1 MMKKLIFS
9 LLLLV
14 LSPAGRAQPLPTDV
28 FEALDAGE
36 HQTVITY
43 GTSVTILGQWA
54 TEVGLYFDAH
64 YPGQVTFTNT
74 ACSGKTSAWGLE
86 NLQERVLDLNP
97 DLVFL
102 EFAINDAA
110 TKHGI
115 STEDCHGNLDSLVKR
130 IRAQNPDVEIVL
142 QTMNP
147 AWDSSAAASK
157 KYAADRP
164 YLYDYYQVYRDF
176 AVAHNLPLI
185 DNDPVWRKIMEK
197 NPELYHSMV
206 PDGIHPGK
214 DASREVAWPAVK
226 LLLEK
231 ARVASGSG
239 EILPVWPEGA
249 VPGEK
254 TTELEALCKLEQNDA
269 MRITN
274 VSEPTLIRF
283 PADVDAPAPAMIVCP
298 GGAYEYCVADKE
310 GTEVAQWLNTLGI
323 HALVLIYRTPDNRE
337 GALQDMQRAIRMVRA
352 NADKWNIDPE
362 RVGCIG
368 FSAGGNLCA
377 KASNHFDDP
386 AYAPIDRTDELSCR
400 PDYSVLIY
408 PAYLEQDGVLA
419 ADLNLEA
426 DISPT
431 FIAHSEDD
439 ELFVPGSK
447 LYAAALEAQE
457 HPHLFRLYQAG
468 GHGYGLRCELEAK
481 AWPQEAGQWLRGI
494 GVLTP

>member
-1 MMKKLIFS
+1 MMKTFIFS

-14 LSPAGRAQPLPTDV
+14 LSLAGRAQPLPSGI

-74 ACSGKTSAWGLE
+74 ACAGQTSVWGLE
-86 NLQERVLDLNP
+86 NLQERVLDLHP

-115 STEDCHGNLDSLVKR
+115 STEDCRDNLDALVKR

-142 QTMNP
+142 QTMDP
-147 AWDSSAAASK
+147 AWDSPASAPK
-157 KYAADRP
+157 KYASDRP
-164 YLYDYYQVYRDF
+164 HLNDYYQVYRDF
-176 AVAHNLPLI
+176 AAENNLPLI
-185 DNDPVWRKIMEK
+185 DNYPVWRKIMDE
-197 NPELYHSMV
+197 NPELYHKMV

-231 ARVASGSG
+231 ARFAAGSG
-239 EILPVWPEGA
+239 ETLPVWPDGKM
-249 VPGEK
+249 PGS
-254 TTELEALCKLEQNDA
+254 TTPETECLCKVEQNDA

-274 VSEPTLIRF
+274 VNEPTLTLF
-283 PADVDAPAPAMIVCP
+283 PADVEGPAPAVIVCP

-310 GTEVAQWLNTLGI
+310 GTEVAEWLNSLGF

-337 GALQDMQRAIRMVRA
+337 GALQDMQRAVRTVRA

-377 KASNHFDDP
+377 KASNRFEEQT
-386 AYAPIDRTDELSCR
+386 YAPVDGVDELSSR
-400 PDYSVLIY
+400 PDFAVLIY
-408 PAYLEQDGVLA
+408 PAYLDQDGKLA
-419 ADLNLEA
+419 QDLNLDA
-426 DISPT
+426 DIPPT
-431 FIAHSEDD
+431 FIAHTEDD

-447 LYAAALEAQE
+447 LYAAALEEKEQ
-457 HPHLFRLYQAG
+457 PHLFRLYQTG

-481 AWPQEAGQWLRGI
+481 AWPQEAGQWLSSI
-494 GVLTP
+494 LNP